1 MLNSPIF
8 YMSNVILFLKEN
20 KFSVISWVAT
30 LAVAGGMIF
39 GALAWR
45 HAHAPQQPAALKP
58 TIAPQ
63 EEPPQVAMPALLGS
77 DPFASISRVIQLKTN
92 IPADKPRYKPVDY
105 RVSRGDSIFAIA
117 KTYNVEPE
125 TVLWANYD
133 VLQDDPHSLKPGQV
147 LSIPP
152 TNGIYYQWKVNDTL
166 QSVAIEFDAS
176 ADDIINYP
184 GNSIDLTDP
193 KVTSGSW
200 VMVPGG
206 SREFVQWLM
215 PTVGTGNSGTG
226 SSPTNQSACPGGAV
240 GGGGFVWPADS
251 HSLSGNDYWS
261 GHLGVDIAAGEGAPV
276 YAADSGVVTM
286 AQGGY
291 NYGYG
296 NVIQIDHGNGY
307 STVYAHLSNIGV
319 SPCQSV
325 SAGQWI
331 GAAGNTG
338 NSQGAHLHFEVRQ
351 GGGSISPWFVL
362 P

>member
-1 MLNSPIF
+1 
-8 YMSNVILFLKEN
+8 MSKAISFLKEN
-20 KFSVISWVAT
+20 KFSIVSWGVT
-30 LAVAGGMIF
+30 LALAAGMIF
-39 GALAWR
+39 GALAWKQ
-45 HAHAPQQPAALKP
+45 AHTPQRLVAPAA
-58 TIAPQ
+58 TMAPQ
-63 EEPPQVAMPALLGS
+63 EKPAKVAMPALLGS
-77 DPFASISRVIQLKTN
+77 DPFASISRDIQLKTN
-92 IPADKPRYKPVDY
+92 IPADKPRYKPVEY
-105 RVSRGDSIFAIA
+105 RVSRGDSIFAIS
-117 KTYNVEPE
+117 KSYNVEPE

-152 TNGIYYQWKVNDTL
+152 TNGIYYQWKANDTL
-166 QSVAIEFDAS
+166 QSVAAEFDANL
-176 ADDIINYP
+176 DDIINYP
-184 GNSIDLTDP
+184 GNNIDLTDP
-193 KVTSGSW
+193 KVDSGSW

-206 SREFVQWLM
+206 SREFVQWLV

-226 SSPTNQSACPGGAV
+226 SSPTSQSACPGGAV
-240 GGGGFVWPADS
+240 GSGGFMWPADA

-261 GHLGVDIAAGEGAPV
+261 GHLGLDIAAGEGAPV

-286 AQGGY
+286 AQGGF

-307 STVYAHLSNIGV
+307 STVYAHLSTIGV